1 MGKGD
6 PFGWRT
12 KGSPFPKPLPQT
24 PSPPQ
29 TRFVQEDGSYG
40 QTKVRPSFT
49 VPRHTQKTEKS
60 VCLKTGRIQ
69 HVPVVWP
76 KTRDTR
82 ALPSTPYLP
91 FRARIL
97 SRFRGNKSGFRRE
110 RLSAQR
116 PQHIRPSGQYPAVRH
131 TYLPGHSASGKAV
144 PKATSP
150 LRLHHAHRGTDS
162 DGCPPHHA
170 SLSKKHMSVFWEM
183 GEFEGEGPF
192 FPPEK
197 GPFPLKSISP
207 LP

>member
-1 MGKGD
+1 MAGAQRG
-6 PFGWRT
+6 PPSPT
-12 KGSPFPKPLPQT
+12 PFPSPNALCSGRWKLRANKGT
-24 PSPPQ
+24 PFANSPPA
-29 TRFVQEDGSYG
+29 
-40 QTKVRPSFT
+40 
-49 VPRHTQKTEKS
+49 HQKTEKS
-60 VCLKTGRIQ
+60 VCLKTGGMQ

-97 SRFRGNKSGFRRE
+97 SRFRGNKSGLRRE
-110 RLSAQR
+110 HLSAQR
-116 PQHIRPSGQYPAVRH
+116 PQRIRPSGQYPAVRH

>member
-1 MGKGD
+1 M
-6 PFGWRT
+6 
-12 KGSPFPKPLPQT
+12 
-24 PSPPQ
+24 
-29 TRFVQEDGSYG
+29 
-40 QTKVRPSFT
+40 RPSFT

-60 VCLKTGRIQ
+60 VCLKTGGIQ

-97 SRFRGNKSGFRRE
+97 SRFRRNKSGVRRE

-116 PQHIRPSGQYPAVRH
+116 PQRIRPSGQYPAARH
-131 TYLPGHSASGKAV
+131 TYLPDHRASGKAV
-144 PKATSP
+144 LKETSP
-150 LRLHHAHRGTDS
+150 LRLHHVHRGTDS

-170 SLSKKHMSVFWEM
+170 SLSKDHMSGFGGM

-192 FPPEK
+192 
-197 GPFPLKSISP
+197 PLKSISP
-207 LP
+207 RPWTHHSERTKSRMRSSL